1 MDGVS
6 KTYTSLHRNL
16 AQADLDFL
24 IFVQRNKTDPALC
37 NLPILYSKKIP
48 MQSNPLLYIGIHSVQ
63 ITRCL
68 YRRFL
73 PSSTYIMSY
82 AYFFKC
88 SQLIPGAS

>member
-37 NLPILYSKKIP
+37 NLPIKKLETAFLH
-48 MQSNPLLYIGIHSVQ
+48 PLILQKKDGVTCSASV
-63 ITRCL
+63 
-68 YRRFL
+68 
-73 PSSTYIMSY
+73 SIMI
-82 AYFFKC
+82 FNDETDEFR
-88 SQLIPGAS
+88 